1 MEKKN
6 TYRVFFNIS
15 NRLFARAAT
24 EKMLKR
30 ELRYYFNVKCTLI
43 DFQISKYPIQL
54 VMLTTLVDLAVYQSA
69 KCHIKKWKSVRTGKG
84 YLESVC
90 EIWRREMVR
99 FNFIG
104 QG

>member
-1 MEKKN
+1 M
-6 TYRVFFNIS
+6 
-15 NRLFARAAT
+15 
-24 EKMLKR
+24 
-30 ELRYYFNVKCTLI
+30 CTPGKIIYHCSL

-54 VMLTTLVDLAVYQSA
+54 VMLSTLVDLVALKSG
-69 KCHIKKWKSVRTGKG
+69 KFHIKKWKSIKTGKG
-84 YLESVC
+84 YLELLC